1 MRGLIS
7 AAAVFFLLSISLTSG
22 FSFDSSGV
30 QNYVDGYNSKIAY
43 APDVLKGLLGN
54 ERINIDIIRG
64 DGSIFSTGLE
74 VENARVN
81 RTVQGGLSDPT
92 IIITTTESAINN
104 IRGAS
109 DPVTVFQK
117 ESETGQVKI
126 EGQNLVTRAKIG
138 AVLSSSSVLGFFYNI
153 FFGQRAS

>member
-7 AAAVFFLLSISLTSG
+7 GAAVFFLLSISLTSG

-30 QNYVDGYNSKIAY
+30 QNYVDGYNSKIDN

-64 DGSIFSTGLE
+64 DGSVFSTGLE

-109 DPVTVFQK
+109 DPVTAFQK

>member
-30 QNYVDGYNSKIAY
+30 QNYVDGYNSKIDN

-64 DGSIFSTGLE
+64 DGSVFSTGLE
-74 VENARVN
+74 VEHARVN

-104 IRGAS
+104 IRGTS
-109 DPVTVFQK
+109 DPISAFQE
-117 ESETGQVKI
+117 ESKAGQVRI
-126 EGQNLVTRAKIG
+126 EGQNPFTRAKIG

-153 FFGQRAS
+153 FFG